1 MPILLSD
8 GNERFVNAV
17 SVLRRGALRL
27 VASSF
32 VSAMEV
38 ASIKYKSCSVAA
50 VAIVVYKTS
59 LFLWLKEKRVG
70 VVCRSI
76 DQRKRYRLID
86 SAVSFFFSSGYSRLQ
101 FGQPA
106 STTGF
111 VALAFTDGRARFTLI
126 HYHRHNLVYLFRFC
140 PVQSIK

>member
-50 VAIVVYKTS
+50 AVAS
-59 LFLWLKEKRVG
+59 G
-70 VVCRSI
+70 V
-76 DQRKRYRLID
+76 
-86 SAVSFFFSSGYSRLQ
+86 
-101 FGQPA
+101 
-106 STTGF
+106 
-111 VALAFTDGRARFTLI
+111 
-126 HYHRHNLVYLFRFC
+126 
-140 PVQSIK
+140 